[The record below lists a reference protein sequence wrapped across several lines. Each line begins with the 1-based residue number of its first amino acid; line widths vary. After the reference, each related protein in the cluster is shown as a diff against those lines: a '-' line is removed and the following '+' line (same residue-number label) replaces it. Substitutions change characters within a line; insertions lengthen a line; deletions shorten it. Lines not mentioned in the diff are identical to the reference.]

1 MVGKKKTW
9 VVMVVKLEL
18 NRITELS
25 KHDGYSAS
33 AVVTI

>member
-1 MVGKKKTW
+1 MG

-25 KHDGYSAS
+25 KHDGYNAS

>member
-1 MVGKKKTW
+1 MVGKKTW

-25 KHDGYSAS
+25 KHDGYDAS